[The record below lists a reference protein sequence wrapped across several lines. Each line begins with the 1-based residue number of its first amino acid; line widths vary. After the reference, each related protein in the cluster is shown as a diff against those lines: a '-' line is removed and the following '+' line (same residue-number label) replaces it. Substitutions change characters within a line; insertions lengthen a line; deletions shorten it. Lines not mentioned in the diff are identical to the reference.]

1 MCCAA
6 RGFAMP
12 IVLILVV
19 VVGLMTTVMLERQS
33 TQRLITFRQL
43 NWYQEHHARLGLQE
57 GIEAWLKSLP
67 SNTNLQSI
75 LPPDG
80 HFLDLKLRG
89 GTTASI
95 SLHERQN
102 AVLTDMSGV
111 DGAMLG
117 AIASIAAAVEDVYGT
132 AGPPDGLRTI
142 GPPQFS
148 AHTTSPELIELAVEA
163 VTGDSTI
170 AKGFARSLVADR
182 ESNGGIA
189 SAGAVGM
196 AIADSGADPELR
208 SQLARLFTVRPTLY
222 FAIVELR
229 SSTVGPPDARYG
241 GYFSVA
247 NNRDLGST
255 ERSAFLTWENLGVE

>member
-1 MCCAA
+1 
-6 RGFAMP
+6 MP
-12 IVLILVV
+12 IVIALVV

-33 TQRLITFRQL
+33 TQRLITHRQL
-43 NWYQEHHARLGLQE
+43 GWYQEHHARLGLQE

-67 SNTNLQSI
+67 ANTNLQSI
-75 LPPDG
+75 LPADG

-89 GTTASI
+89 RSTASI
-95 SLHERQN
+95 YLRERQN
-102 AVLTDMSGV
+102 AVLTDMSAV
-111 DGAMLG
+111 DGAMLDSV
-117 AIASIAAAVEDVYGT
+117 ATIAAAVAQEYGV

-142 GPPQFS
+142 GPVQLS
-148 AHTTSPELIELAVEA
+148 AHTTSPELIELAITA
-163 VTGDSTI
+163 VTGDRTI
-170 AKGFARSLVADR
+170 GKGFARSLVADR

-196 AIADSGADPELR
+196 AIADSGAGPELR

-222 FAIVELR
+222 YATVELR
-229 SSTVGPPDARYG
+229 SSTIGPPDARYG

-247 NNRDLGST
+247 NNRDISST